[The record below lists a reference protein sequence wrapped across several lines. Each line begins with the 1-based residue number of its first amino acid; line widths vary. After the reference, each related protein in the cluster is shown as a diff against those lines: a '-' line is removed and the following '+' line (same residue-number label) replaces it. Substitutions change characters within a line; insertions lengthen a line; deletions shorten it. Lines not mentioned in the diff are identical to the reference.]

1 MARSNTTEFVFLPLG
16 GVGEIGMNLAM
27 YGFGPADNREWLV
40 VDMGVSFAGPE
51 QPGADLILPDIRY
64 LEAEKHNLRGIVITH
79 AHEDHFGALLD
90 LWPRLK
96 VPVYATPFIAGLLE
110 AKRQSEDSAPEIPIT
125 IYKAGETF
133 EVGPFKI
140 EAVAVTHSIPEPVS
154 LAITT
159 PLGTVVHTGD
169 WKMDPEPSLGPVID
183 EARFRAIGEAGV
195 LALICDSTNALRE
208 GESPSE
214 RQVGESLREL
224 IQNARG
230 RVAITTFSS
239 NVGRIRSITEAARD
253 AGRQV
258 LVVGRSMKRAISVAT
273 ELGYMEG
280 LPEYLSEEDYGYIPR
295 ENVVM
300 ILTGSQGEPRAA
312 LAKLAR
318 DEMRS
323 LALTAGDTVIYS
335 SRAIPGNEKAI
346 LDIKN
351 RLIDRGIKIIGD
363 EDALVHVSGHPRR
376 SELRRMYS
384 WVRPQI
390 LVPVHGEAAHLV
402 AQGSLGAM
410 EGIEQIAQVRDG
422 DMLRL
427 APGKAEIIDE
437 APVGR
442 LYKDGKL
449 IGDEEEIGMVERR
462 KLAYVGHVA
471 VSVLLDREHKMLDEP
486 DLVAFGLP
494 EEDRQG
500 ELMEDIL
507 LDAAIE
513 AIDSIPRVRRK
524 DIETV
529 RESVRRAVRAAANE
543 AWGKKPVVTV
553 FVNRIR

>member
-96 VPVYATPFIAGLLE
+96 VPVYATPFTAGLLE

-363 EDALVHVSGHPRR
+363 EDTLVHVSGHPRR

-529 RESVRRAVRAAANE
+529 RKSVRRAVRAAANE

>member
-1 MARSNTTEFVFLPLG
+1 MPRPTINQFVFLPLG

-27 YGFGPADNREWLV
+27 YGYGPESDREWLV

-51 QPGADLILPDIRY
+51 QPGADLIFPDIRF
-64 LEAEKHNLRGIVITH
+64 LEAEKHKLRGIVITH
-79 AHEDHFGALLD
+79 AHEDHYGALLD

-96 VPVYATPFIAGLLE
+96 APVYATPFTAGLLE
-110 AKRQSEDSAPEIPIT
+110 AKRQGEHNAPEVPVT
-125 IYKAGETF
+125 LYRAGETF
-133 EVGPFKI
+133 EVGPFRI
-140 EAVAVTHSIPEPVS
+140 EALAVTHSIPEPVS

-159 PLGTVVHTGD
+159 PLGTVIHTGD
-169 WKMDPEPSLGPVID
+169 WKIDPEPTLGPVID
-183 EARFRAIGEAGV
+183 EARFRALGDAGV

-214 RQVGESLREL
+214 RQVSDSLREL
-224 IQNARG
+224 IENARG

-239 NVGRIRSITEAARD
+239 NVGRIRSIAEAARD

-258 LVVGRSMKRAISVAT
+258 LVVGRSMKRAIAVAS

-280 LPEYLSEEDYGYIPR
+280 LPEFLSEEDYGYIPR

-323 LALTAGDTVIYS
+323 LALSAGDTVIYS
-335 SRAIPGNEKAI
+335 SRTIPGNEKAI
-346 LDIKN
+346 LETKN
-351 RLIDRGIKIIGD
+351 RLIEQGIKIITD
-363 EDALVHVSGHPRR
+363 EDGLVHVSGHPRR
-376 SELRRMYS
+376 NELRKMYS

-402 AQGSLGAM
+402 AQASLGAM
-410 EGIEQIAQVRDG
+410 EGIPQIAQVRDG
-422 DMLRL
+422 GILRL
-427 APGKAEIIDE
+427 APGDAQVIDQ

-449 IGDEEEIGMVERR
+449 IGDEDEIGMVERR

-471 VSVLLDREHKMLDEP
+471 VSILLDNNYKIDGDA
-486 DLVAFGLP
+486 DLVAFGVP
-494 EEDRQG
+494 EEDAQG
-500 ELMEDIL
+500 ELIEDIL
-507 LDAAIE
+507 YDAALSAVE
-513 AIDSIPRVRRK
+513 SIPRARRK
-524 DIETV
+524 DLDVV
-529 RESVRRAVRAAANE
+529 REAVRRAVRSSANE
-543 AWGKKPVVTV
+543 VWGKKPIVTV
-553 FVNRIR
+553 FINRV